1 MRYGQQVSAVAG
13 LEFALKKSGMC
24 SLQGAFSCAALFS
37 GVPAR
42 QTVQPGEGFSC
53 LLKKPFSVWPCWQN
67 HLPVSEPQGL
77 PE

>member
-37 GVPAR
+37 GGPAR

-53 LLKKPFSVWPCWQN
+53 LFKKTVQRLAVLAKSFARI
-67 HLPVSEPQGL
+67 
-77 PE
+77 